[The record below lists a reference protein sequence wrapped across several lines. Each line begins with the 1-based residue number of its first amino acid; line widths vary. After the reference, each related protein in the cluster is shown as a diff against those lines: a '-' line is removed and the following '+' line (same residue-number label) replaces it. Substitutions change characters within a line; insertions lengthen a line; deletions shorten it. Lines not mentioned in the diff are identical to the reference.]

1 MTESNG
7 IRHRSGTIWIALT
20 GIATLT
26 LLATLYR
33 NQVVDLGA
41 VEEVAEAASNGTVTF
56 LMEQQWLIGMKLA
69 EARHRELS
77 PQVHA
82 IGRVVPAYN
91 YTAIISSPVT
101 GLVKDAEL
109 PVLGQRVRS
118 GEDVLTIE
126 QMPQV
131 ADAAQAA
138 QLRLEAIRTES
149 ERRRLEQSRA
159 EAQIR
164 LRQAEREWTR
174 ARRLHEEELMAL
186 QEVEAAETEYDAAES
201 VVSSYAEQL
210 SALAG
215 APNLETAMRT
225 TAPRQVLS
233 APIAGRVNQIFKE
246 VGELVQPGE
255 PVLDIVNLDVVWV
268 EAPIFEKDLAAVLD
282 TGEMIFETIAY
293 PGVEFVGELVDVN
306 ARIDEETR
314 TATVI
319 FAVSNRELALPSR
332 DLFEPCRRVSRN
344 RDRGDRFHDPAG
356 ISDDS
361 AIDFDDLVDLRRV
374 DVNVDFHRV
383 RTELIGLA
391 GDPVVPSRSDRH
403 DQVAINDRLVG
414 IGGTVHSRHSKRK
427 LVCLG
432 KAPFAQERIRYRN
445 LHFLRQIRY
454 CLFGTGDHC
463 PVTDDQERALGPTEK
478 FRGSL
483 DLFDCSLL
491 RHRVPR

>member
-1 MTESNG
+1 MTESNA
-7 IRHRSGTIWIALT
+7 IRRRSGPIWIALM
-20 GIATLT
+20 GVAILA
-26 LLATLYR
+26 LLVTLYR
-33 NQVVDLGA
+33 NQA
-41 VEEVAEAASNGTVTF
+41 VELVAEEETGEPASNGTVTF

-69 EARHRELS
+69 EAQRRELS
-77 PQVHA
+77 PQVRA
-82 IGRVVPAYN
+82 VGRVVPAN
-91 YTAIISSPVT
+91 KYTAIISSPVT
-101 GLVKDAEL
+101 GLVKDANL

-201 VVSSYAEQL
+201 VVASYSEQL
-210 SALAG
+210 AALAE
-215 APNLETAMRT
+215 APNLDNAMRT

-282 TGEMIFETIAY
+282 TSEVIFETIAY
-293 PGVEFVGELVDVN
+293 PGVEFVGELVDVS

-319 FAVSNRELALPSR
+319 FSIP
-332 DLFEPCRRVSRN
+332 N
-344 RDRGDRFHDPAG
+344 RDGRLRIGMQANIRLATGPPRGVVSIAAEAVMEHEGRDIVYVLLSGEEFE
-356 ISDDS
+356 
-361 AIDFDDLVDLRRV
+361 RR
-374 DVNVDFHRV
+374 NVVLGERYGDEV
-383 RTELIGLA
+383 SILA
-391 GDPVVPSRSDRH
+391 GVEPGERVVTQGAYQLKLQELQPADPGAHTHEV
-403 DQVAINDRLVG
+403 
-414 IGGTVHSRHSKRK
+414 
-427 LVCLG
+427 
-432 KAPFAQERIRYRN
+432 
-445 LHFLRQIRY
+445 
-454 CLFGTGDHC
+454 
-463 PVTDDQERALGPTEK
+463 
-478 FRGSL
+478 
-483 DLFDCSLL
+483 
-491 RHRVPR
+491 